1 MASAAL
7 ARRSSSTKRTSKPPA
22 RRTNS
27 KPPAARRAG
36 AKVVQFARARGA
48 AVIKRA
54 SQSES
59 LIGLAVG
66 NGSAAL
72 LGAVAHKIPIPASVS
87 SKVPTP
93 ALIGAG
99 LVAASFALKGK
110 ARALVAEAGKGP
122 LYAGAFLGGQKIGQ
136 TVLAGEFDDVGYD
149 DQVPGNNGSGV
160 TVAGEFDDLR

>member
-7 ARRSSSTKRTSKPPA
+7 ARRSSTKKRTSKPPA
-22 RRTNS
+22 KRTS
-27 KPPAARRAG
+27 SAPPARRAG

-48 AVIKRA
+48 AVMKRA
-54 SQSES
+54 SQSDA
-59 LIGLAVG
+59 LVGLAVG
-66 NGSAAL
+66 CGASAVV
-72 LGAVAHKIPIPASVS
+72 GAVAHKIPIPASVS

-149 DQVPGNNGSGV
+149 DQVPGYNGSGV